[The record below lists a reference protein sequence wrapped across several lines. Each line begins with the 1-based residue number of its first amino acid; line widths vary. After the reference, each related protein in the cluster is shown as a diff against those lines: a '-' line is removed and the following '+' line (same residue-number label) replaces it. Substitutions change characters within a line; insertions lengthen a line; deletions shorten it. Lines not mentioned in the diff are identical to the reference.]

1 LDPEK
6 CYGIWWYN
14 RRRTTKKVMAAVG
27 QDGHREYK
35 RRYNVVYKPREEW
48 IAVPVPDAGLP
59 REWVD
64 AARKAIENNHRTSSA
79 GRRFWP
85 LSGGILYCGECG
97 WRTSTHSVV
106 GRNKKRRYSYYVC
119 SRMMLHGK
127 GACPQGRL
135 RAEELEMQVWEFVSG
150 LLKDPKRLRTGLD
163 AMIEQ
168 ERNGMRGDR
177 EAEART

>member
-1 LDPEK
+1 
-6 CYGIWWYN
+6 
-14 RRRTTKKVMAAVG
+14 MAAVG

-35 RRYNVVYKPREEW
+35 RRHNIVYKPREEW
-48 IAVPVPDAGLP
+48 IAVPVPDAELP

-79 GRRFWP
+79 GRRFWE